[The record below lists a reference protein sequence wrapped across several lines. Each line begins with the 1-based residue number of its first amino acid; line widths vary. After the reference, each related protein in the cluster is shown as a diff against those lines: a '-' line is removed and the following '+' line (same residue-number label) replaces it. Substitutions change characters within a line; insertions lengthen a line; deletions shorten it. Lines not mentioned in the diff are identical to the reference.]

1 MIRPC
6 LSDMINDYKAFKNLK
21 VYLVNEVSFHKT
33 QFGEWEIQL
42 TITFNFVLSKDSDET
57 RNVHTKGNNVKTD
70 EIIEELLKP
79 FLQRYQEGLEESMKG
94 NKFNFDSVN
103 LCITILKNKS
113 EKNWIITYIL
123 QNGYK
128 IEKATKSPKYND
140 DNCFQYALNL
150 H

>member
-33 QFGEWEIQL
+33 RFGEWKIQL

-140 DNCFQYALNL
+140 DNCF
-150 H
+150 

>member
-33 QFGEWEIQL
+33 QFGEWKIQL

-113 EKNWIITYIL
+113 EKNRIITYIL

-140 DNCFQYALNL
+140 DNCF
-150 H
+150 

>member
-33 QFGEWEIQL
+33 QFGEWKIQL

-140 DNCFQYALNL
+140 DNCF
-150 H
+150 

>member
-33 QFGEWEIQL
+33 QFGEWKIQL